1 MGTTGRAVFYCLRR
15 AHAGQRPLRIFCRR
29 VVLPGLQPSSRLGFC
44 GPTAAHFG
52 DHLARTGDARR
63 YAARAP
69 FFAGGGGGFA
79 RALHRP
85 DCARTGR
92 AAIWDGIGVR
102 VRNASANLS
111 GARFAANDECVRIPL
126 LDGRGADCSENLQ
139 RSESEAMVAV
149 RRGLWSWPAEQAL
162 HDVFRPGIVSG
173 LVADEPEEAVAGA
186 LAVARRADCSPHFP
200 AKPLVAGAPR
210 LSDGSTV
217 AQRAAQRPEH
227 RTGAADV

>member
-52 DHLARTGDARR
+52 DHLARTRDARR

-69 FFAGGGGGFA
+69 FFAGGGGGVS
-79 RALHRP
+79 RALHRA

-126 LDGRGADCSENLQ
+126 LDGRRADCSKNFQ

-162 HDVFRPGIVSG
+162 DDVFRPGTVSG

-200 AKPLVAGAPR
+200 AEPLLGGGPA
-210 LSDGSTV
+210 LSPDSTFSHH
-217 AQRAAQRPEH
+217 ARPA
-227 RTGAADV
+227 TGARPGAA